1 MKRYFH
7 YILSVCVAASLGACA
22 HDGHDHD
29 HAHHDE
35 ETNAHEDHGHES
47 GEHGHE
53 HGHDHGEETGSHAHE
68 GAVVMEPE
76 KAASFG
82 IETTVLEPAS
92 FAEIIPVSGQIE
104 PAPSDRMTVT
114 AKRSG
119 IVTLNPGISPG
130 TKVSAGT
137 GICTIS
143 SRGMQ
148 GGDLNAAANANLEK
162 SKKELDRLTPL
173 YKEGIVTASEYN
185 EAERAYKEALAL
197 SGAST
202 AGGKGVSSET
212 APGAGIVTDI
222 FVTSGQYV
230 EAGAPIASIAKNS
243 RLTLRADV
251 PEKYLPRISSV
262 VSANFRPD
270 YTKEIFSVSELGG
283 KRISGDAT
291 AASRNGYIPVYFSFD
306 SNGNTLAGAY
316 AEVYLKGA
324 PRDNVVSVPREAL
337 IEMQGNKY
345 IYVREHGHA
354 YEKRL
359 VKTGASDGMNVEIID
374 GLKPGEEV
382 VTKGATIV
390 RMAETS
396 AIAPPGHS
404 HNH

>member
-1 MKRYFH
+1 
-7 YILSVCVAASLGACA
+7 
-22 HDGHDHD
+22 
-29 HAHHDE
+29 
-35 ETNAHEDHGHES
+35 
-47 GEHGHE
+47 
-53 HGHDHGEETGSHAHE
+53 
-68 GAVVMEPE
+68 MEPE

-82 IETTVLEPAS
+82 IETTILQPS
-92 FAEIIPVSGQIE
+92 TFAEIIPVSGQIE

-130 TKVSAGT
+130 TKVSSGS
-137 GICTIS
+137 GICSIS
-143 SRGMQ
+143 SKGMQ
-148 GGDLNAAANANLEK
+148 GGDVNSAAAANLEK
-162 SKKELDRLTPL
+162 TKKEIDRLTPL
-173 YKEGIVTASEYN
+173 YKEGIVTASEFN

-197 SGAST
+197 SGAAVSG
-202 AGGKGVSSET
+202 AKGVSSET

-251 PEKYLPRISSV
+251 PEKYLPRISSI

-270 YTKEIFSVSELGG
+270 YTREVFSVSELGG

-316 AEVYLKGA
+316 TEVYLKGA
-324 PRDNVVSVPREAL
+324 QRDNVISVPREAL

-359 VKTGASDGMNVEIID
+359 VKTGATDGLNVEIVD
-374 GLKPGEEV
+374 GLMPGEEI

-396 AIAPPGHS
+396 AIAPPGHT

>member
-7 YILSVCVAASLGACA
+7 YFLSLCVAASLGACS
-22 HDGHDHD
+22 HEKHDHD
-29 HAHHDE
+29 H
-35 ETNAHEDHGHES
+35 DH
-47 GEHGHE
+47 
-53 HGHDHGEETGSHAHE
+53 HGEETHSHEEHDHESEDHDHEHSHEHGEENHAHD

-82 IETTVLEPAS
+82 IETTILQPS
-92 FAEIIPVSGQIE
+92 TFAEIIPVSGQIE

-130 TKVSAGT
+130 TKVSSGS
-137 GICTIS
+137 GICSIS
-143 SRGMQ
+143 SKGMQ
-148 GGDLNAAANANLEK
+148 GGDVNSAAAANLEK
-162 SKKELDRLTPL
+162 TKKEIDRLTPL
-173 YKEGIVTASEYN
+173 YKEGIVTASEFN

-197 SGAST
+197 SGAAVSG
-202 AGGKGVSSET
+202 AKGVSSET

-251 PEKYLPRISSV
+251 PEKYLPRISSI

-270 YTKEIFSVSELGG
+270 YTREVFSVSELGG

-316 AEVYLKGA
+316 TEVYLKGA
-324 PRDNVVSVPREAL
+324 QRDNVISVPREAL

-359 VKTGASDGMNVEIID
+359 VKTGATDGLNVEIVD
-374 GLKPGEEV
+374 GLMPGEEI

-396 AIAPPGHS
+396 AIAPPGHT